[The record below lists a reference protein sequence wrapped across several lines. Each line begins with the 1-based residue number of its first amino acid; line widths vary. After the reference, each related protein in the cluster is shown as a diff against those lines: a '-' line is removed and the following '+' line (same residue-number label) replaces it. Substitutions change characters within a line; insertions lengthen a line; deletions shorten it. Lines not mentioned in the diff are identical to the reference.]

1 MTAAGHDR
9 TERLPER
16 VELRIRQRVSPAH
29 QISGRTVVARQRQ
42 LFGDTAEDI
51 ASMPEGLRYEPGFV
65 DPRTEADLVRH
76 LRTLELKPFEFHG
89 HRGNRRVVSFGLRYD
104 YDQREVQSAPQ
115 IPTFLDELR
124 AKAAAFANRSAQ
136 EVKQVGINEY
146 QAGAG
151 IGWHRDKPEFG
162 DVIGVSLLMPAKMR
176 LRRQDG
182 QKWERRSLIL
192 QPRSIYVLSG
202 ASRRE
207 WEHSIP
213 PVEALRYSIMFRT
226 LADD

>member
-1 MTAAGHDR
+1 
-9 TERLPER
+9 L
-16 VELRIRQRVSPAH
+16 
-29 QISGRTVVARQRQ
+29 ARQRQ
-42 LFGDTAEDI
+42 LFGDTAEGI
-51 ASMPEGLRYEPGFV
+51 ASMPEGFRYQPEFI
-65 DPRTEADLVRH
+65 DPQTEADLVRH
-76 LRTLELKPFEFHG
+76 LRMLELKPFEFHG
-89 HRGNRRVVSFGLRYD
+89 YLGNRRVVSFGLRYN
-104 YDQREVQSAPQ
+104 YDQRDVQSAPQ
-115 IPTFLDELR
+115 IPTFLDDLR

-146 QAGAG
+146 RAGAG

-162 DVIGVSLLMPAKMR
+162 DVIGASLLTPAKIR
-176 LRRQDG
+176 LRKQHG
-182 QKWERRSLIL
+182 QKWERRALVL

-213 PVEALRYSIMFRT
+213 AVEELRYSIMFRT

>member
-1 MTAAGHDR
+1 
-9 TERLPER
+9 
-16 VELRIRQRVSPAH
+16 VE
-29 QISGRTVVARQRQ
+29 TVVARQRQ
-42 LFGDTAEDI
+42 LFGDTAEGI
-51 ASMPEGLRYEPGFV
+51 ASMPEGFRYQPEFI
-65 DPRTEADLVRH
+65 DPQTEADLVRH
-76 LRTLELKPFEFHG
+76 LRMLELKPFEFHG
-89 HRGNRRVVSFGLRYD
+89 YLGNRRVVSFGLRYN
-104 YDQREVQSAPQ
+104 YEQRDVQSAPQ
-115 IPTFLDELR
+115 IPTFLDDLR

-146 QAGAG
+146 RAGAG

-162 DVIGVSLLMPAKMR
+162 DVIGASLLTPAKIR
-176 LRRQDG
+176 LRKQHG
-182 QKWERRSLIL
+182 QKWERRALVL

-213 PVEALRYSIMFRT
+213 AVEELRYSIMFRT